1 MVVSLIITRGE
12 KTTDAFL
19 TQLQKVSGEIGI
31 CVLLMRKYDEMVRLL
46 AKKNIKSDGFLFVD
60 GCSSPDE
67 TNMIHTSLDNLTLM
81 SITIN
86 EAIQALPK
94 ERRFVAFD
102 AFGTLALYNAPRV
115 VAKFA
120 FFLNQQ
126 VRELGMDCVW
136 IVAREGLD
144 PELLATLKQCADVIE
159 G

>member
-1 MVVSLIITRGE
+1 VVVSLIITRGE

-19 TQLQKVSGEIGI
+19 AQLQKMSGEVGI
-31 CVLLMRKYDEMVRLL
+31 CVLLMRKYEEMVKILD
-46 AKKNIKSDGFLFVD
+46 KKNIKSDGFLFVD

-67 TNMIHTSLDNLTLM
+67 TRMIHTSLDNLTLM
-81 SITIN
+81 SITLN
-86 EAIQALPK
+86 EALQALPK

-102 AFGTLALYNAPRV
+102 AFGTLALYNTPRV

-120 FFLNQQ
+120 SFLNQH
-126 VRELGMDCVW
+126 VRELGVDCILV
-136 IVAREGLD
+136 VAREGLD